1 MPDNTSVNLTRDLI
15 RIPSANPGH
24 TEKACALLLEP
35 MLKQAGFDVSF
46 FEASEDRTNLIAR
59 LPGDDPKSSPLCLCS
74 HLDTVPLGETP
85 WALDPFSAEIRGNK
99 LYGRG
104 SSDTKSSVAAM
115 VVAAIRLSRLAGRR
129 SGLLLL
135 MAADEERANKGAKAM
150 ADAPGLLGKAGALVI
165 GEPTSNRP
173 CVGHK
178 GVLWLEGETR
188 GVAAHGSVPD
198 QGENAIYKAMDAI
211 QRIRDFDFGNARHPL
226 MGRPTINL
234 GTIQG
239 GLNINSVPNRAVFRL
254 DIRTV
259 AGQSQRDVFDAM
271 QRLAG
276 GGVTFTRLTDTESV
290 FTPPDN
296 PWVQDVF
303 GICER
308 LSGAR
313 PEPECLMYFTDAA
326 ALLPALQ
333 HPPTLILGPGEAAQ
347 AHKTDE
353 YCLVENIEKA
363 ENIYFEICKKWCIN

>member
-1 MPDNTSVNLTRDLI
+1 
-15 RIPSANPGH
+15 
-24 TEKACALLLEP
+24 
-35 MLKQAGFDVSF
+35 
-46 FEASEDRTNLIAR
+46 
-59 LPGDDPKSSPLCLCS
+59 
-74 HLDTVPLGETP
+74 
-85 WALDPFSAEIRGNK
+85 
-99 LYGRG
+99 
-104 SSDTKSSVAAM
+104 M

-150 ADAPGLLGKAGALVI
+150 ADAPGLLGKAGALII

-211 QRIRDFDFGNARHPL
+211 QRLRDFDFGNARHPL

-303 GICER
+303 GICEH

-353 YCLVENIEKA
+353 YCLIENIEKA